1 MDDRYAIALGG
12 LITCLSLMLASITH
26 EVYEC
31 MRVCGFEC
39 VCSTKDL
46 KIWQLWLTQGIMLGL
61 GTALVYYPCI
71 NQTMTWFSKRLGLAI
86 GIALSGMGIP
96 PMAFTNIATACF
108 QTVGYRWS
116 LRVLGFIGLV
126 MCGIGVLLCF
136 KLNPR
141 SKSSAVV
148 PLLDL
153 SVFKNKNF
161 IILIIAHFIIAFVIF
176 ASIQVP
182 TAFIAPYAESFGVDP
197 YTIANITGLVGVFSF
212 IGSVIFGQLADY
224 IGRFNMIVL
233 IGLLCVIMQLGVW
246 LTAATVASLWAFSVV
261 YGMAN
266 ATFFNLLVAV
276 IMDCVGTERSEVG
289 TGWALFTWS
298 VGALVGQPLASMIA
312 NQTSVPNYQMAIV
325 FTSVIFFFVTCLL
338 LVLRIMIGGWSIVK
352 KV

>member
-1 MDDRYAIALGG
+1 M
-12 LITCLSLMLASITH
+12 
-26 EVYEC
+26 
-31 MRVCGFEC
+31 
-39 VCSTKDL
+39 
-46 KIWQLWLTQGIMLGL
+46 
-61 GTALVYYPCI
+61 
-71 NQTMTWFSKRLGLAI
+71 
-86 GIALSGMGIP
+86 
-96 PMAFTNIATACF
+96 
-108 QTVGYRWS
+108 
-116 LRVLGFIGLV
+116 
-126 MCGIGVLLCF
+126 
-136 KLNPR
+136 
-141 SKSSAVV
+141 
-148 PLLDL
+148 
-153 SVFKNKNF
+153 
-161 IILIIAHFIIAFVIF
+161 
-176 ASIQVP
+176 P

-197 YTIANITGLVGVFSF
+197 YTIANITGLLGVFSF

-233 IGLLCVIMQLGVW
+233 VGLLCVIMQLGVW